1 MVAPDTL
8 IEGIVLVVEDYDDTR
23 VFMRMLLEM
32 KGCRVVEAVNG
43 QEAVDIASE
52 ERPGLILMDL
62 EMPVMNGFEATRR
75 IHAQQSEIP
84 IIAISAQCDVG
95 NRQRA
100 FAAGCV
106 ECYQKPVDFDLIDE
120 LIGRYLHAA

>member
-1 MVAPDTL
+1 MVAQTNL
-8 IEGIVLVVEDYDDTR
+8 IEGTVMVVEDYDDTR

-32 KGCRVVEAVNG
+32 KGCHVVEAVNG
-43 QEAVDIASE
+43 QEAVDIAAQD
-52 ERPGLILMDL
+52 RPGLILMDL

-84 IIAISAQCDVG
+84 IIAISAQCNDD

-106 ECYQKPVDFDLIDE
+106 ECYQKPVDFGLIDE
-120 LIGRYLHAA
+120 LIGRYLRAA